1 MAFLSTRR
9 ARLVVLTLPFLLP
22 ALGSAQTPSHDAAGY
37 YIRLDAGYG
46 VARDAKATG
55 VPVTGRLDEAGQSP
69 IVAAGVGY
77 RFNRHFRMDLTTGYA
92 GSYELDD
99 RDGAGNGWKA
109 DIDAWSTFV
118 NLYAEYPVG
127 EWSPYLTAGA
137 GMSRN
142 RTGTLTRSPT
152 PLTIP
157 GKTTTEFAWQA
168 GAGVGY
174 SLSPNWS
181 LDLGYRYVDAGEF
194 RSGETASDGSTGN
207 TVRGDLRSHVALLGI
222 RPQEN
227 LFLEADGTWTHGAPI
242 PAYVRRY
249 PFILMETPDRDRMVL
264 CVEEDAS
271 VIGPD
276 GEFPLFDGDKAAEA
290 GNDALNFCGVF
301 NQSAAATGA
310 FCDALKAQGLLVE
323 QRADLVLPDKRRI
336 SLSGFCVVDEKKF
349 HELPDDVWL
358 DWRRKNWIGLV
369 YTHLLSLG
377 RWGMLTDL
385 ASRRDAAK
393 GQAA

>member
-1 MAFLSTRR
+1 MTDAANTEGQ
-9 ARLVVLTLPFLLP
+9 APRLPLFYRNPMPVDLNRHRDWKVKPRCSFGYAANVNAVPVVLDELPTLQ
-22 ALGSAQTPSHDAAGY
+22 AHY
-37 YIRLDAGYG
+37 
-46 VARDAKATG
+46 
-55 VPVTGRLDEAGQSP
+55 P
-69 IVAAGVGY
+69 IVFSA
-77 RFNRHFRMDLTTGYA
+77 
-92 GSYELDD
+92 DD
-99 RDGAGNGWKA
+99 
-109 DIDAWSTFV
+109 
-118 NLYAEYPVG
+118 
-127 EWSPYLTAGA
+127 SPA
-137 GMSRN
+137 M
-142 RTGTLTRSPT
+142 
-152 PLTIP
+152 
-157 GKTTTEFAWQA
+157 
-168 GAGVGY
+168 
-174 SLSPNWS
+174 
-181 LDLGYRYVDAGEF
+181 
-194 RSGETASDGSTGN
+194 
-207 TVRGDLRSHVALLGI
+207 VALLGI

-358 DWRRKNWIGLV
+358 DWHRKNWIGLV